1 MLNLIMALQFN
12 KTEMHLNLEFYR
24 FEASSFKSSL
34 FYLYFCS
41 SIFDLLY
48 KMIDIKYT
56 MIWIAQTHS
65 QI

>member
-1 MLNLIMALQFN
+1 
-12 KTEMHLNLEFYR
+12 MHLNLEFYR